1 MRKDNMKNTGNVAVA
16 SSVGF
21 QLKEIMNM
29 YINKSVHNVTQTTLD
44 LQEAVFAFAAS
55 RNLQD
60 CLFM

>member
-1 MRKDNMKNTGNVAVA
+1 MWPWHQVLD
-16 SSVGF
+16 F
-21 QLKEIMNM
+21 MNM